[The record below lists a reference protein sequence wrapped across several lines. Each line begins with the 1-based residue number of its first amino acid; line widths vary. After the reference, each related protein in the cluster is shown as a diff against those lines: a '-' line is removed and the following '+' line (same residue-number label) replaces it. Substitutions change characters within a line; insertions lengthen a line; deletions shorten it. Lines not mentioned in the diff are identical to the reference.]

1 VRPKRAPESFLPYE
15 ALLETLLH
23 ELTHMVHGPHNQAFY
38 RYLDEL
44 KQEMESLMVRG
55 LIGEEGAKFA
65 EAGAGQRLG
74 GGSVGVPI
82 RVAAVLA
89 ARRREQYSA
98 LLGGETSRRVDSG
111 RKSGQRGSGSPG
123 TATKGAGGGGEATPR
138 Q

>member
-65 EAGAGQRLG
+65 EAGAVQR
-74 GGSVGVPI
+74 
-82 RVAAVLA
+82 AAW
-89 ARRREQYSA
+89 RRNES
-98 LLGGETSRRVDSG
+98 SSRVDSG